1 MSEPEETVRGTDA
14 VSLSGVRRP
23 TREELVE
30 VKEVNSHAFC
40 PDGTSAAMICLAAF
54 AAVGRVPEVKFVTY
68 DTVDH
73 DGAVAGP
80 GQLWVDITPPRKR
93 WEDWRESGAIVLDHH
108 ETSKDVVNSLGG
120 VYGGPDDSGASLA
133 FRNVMRILCPD
144 RDDIEKWAKFA
155 YLCMVRDTWK
165 DTSPDWEEAGAVAN
179 ALSFYT
185 QKALLISA
193 SNGSLDL
200 NEIIRFGKVL
210 IKKAEGKAFRLAET
224 STFVGAGGLKFGF
237 FNCTERLISETG
249 HELLDK
255 KGCDV
260 AVGFYYTNESG
271 NTDLCVSFRSRK
283 GGFPVNKLAEHFK
296 GGGHQ
301 PAAAC
306 RIKGAEDVSFN
317 GFVKMILEA
326 SEVVKAAT

>member
-1 MSEPEETVRGTDA
+1 MSE
-14 VSLSGVRRP
+14 VRRP
-23 TREELVE
+23 TREELLE
-30 VKEVNSHAFC
+30 VKNVYSHAFC
-40 PDGTSAAMICLAAF
+40 PDGTSSAMICFAAF
-54 AAVGRVPEVKFVTY
+54 AAVGRSPEVKFVTY

-73 DGAVAGP
+73 DGVPVEP

-93 WEDWRESGAIVLDHH
+93 WEEWKGGAAVVLDHH
-108 ETSKDVVNSLGG
+108 ETAKEVVDGLGG
-120 VYGGPDDSGASLA
+120 IYGGLDDSGASLA
-133 FRNVMRILCPD
+133 FRNVMRVLCPD
-144 RDDIEKWAKFA
+144 RDDLEKWAKFA

-200 NEIIRFGKVL
+200 NEVIRFGKVL

-224 STFVGAGGLKFGF
+224 STFVGSGGLKFGF
-237 FNCTERLISETG
+237 FNCSERLISETG

-260 AVGFYYTNESG
+260 AVGFFYSNEAG
-271 NTDLCVSFRSRK
+271 TTDLCVSFRSKK

-306 RIKGAEDVSFN
+306 RLKGAEDISFN
-317 GFVKMILEA
+317 GLVKLVLEA